1 MKAHQVP
8 QGTVD
13 VTEILAYL
21 RQDYYMDKREVS
33 RYLSVSVRTVEGLK
47 DLPRFRVGSK
57 VLFKRSEVD
66 RWMMKHRETDR
77 EDLDRVTEAVKEML
91 RGE

>member
-1 MKAHQVP
+1 MKVPQLP

-21 RQDYYMDKREVS
+21 RQDYYLDKREVAK
-33 RYLSVSVRTVEGLK
+33 YLSVSVRTVEGLK

-66 RWMMKHRETDR
+66 RWMMKHRDTDK
-77 EDLDRVTEAVKEML
+77 EDLDRVTDAVKEIL